1 MKSQAVWKQ
10 WAATAALGCCLVMP
24 AWAAGSFSFKK
35 PGFINIER
43 VYRESKQAQKIQQD
57 LEKEFASQQ
66 QKLHEMQQRGEAL
79 EKQIA
84 YSKLGAERN
93 RFIEELSKLDYE
105 FRLEQARF
113 MEEYNLRRNEEFA
126 ALQQN
131 ADRVMLELIKK
142 EGYDVIFKDVVFID
156 GKFDITEKVIQ
167 EMNR

>member
-1 MKSQAVWKQ
+1 
-10 WAATAALGCCLVMP
+10 
-24 AWAAGSFSFKK
+24 
-35 PGFINIER
+35 
-43 VYRESKQAQKIQQD
+43 
-57 LEKEFASQQ
+57 
-66 QKLHEMQQRGEAL
+66 
-79 EKQIA
+79 
-84 YSKLGAERN
+84 
-93 RFIEELSKLDYE
+93 
-105 FRLEQARF
+105 